1 MTNAELED
9 LFCQWWESRFTHHL
23 PHATELA
30 NYLSFASFV
39 VGRQELSEAPG
50 LPSSV
55 E

>member
-1 MTNAELED
+1 MTNAELEA
-9 LFCQWWESRFTHHL
+9 LFSEWWESRFTHHL

-39 VGRQELSEAPG
+39 VGRHKLSVPPEVR
-50 LPSSV
+50 STF